1 MTKLEMV
8 GVPEHSNL
16 PFRWLNEAG
25 DDVAAGVELSW
36 RDVASGTGEM
46 VRMLEEGEADVGVLL
61 TEGALAA
68 AWSGRGVRVWRL
80 YCSSPLLW
88 GVHVDAGSRFES
100 EGDLAGCT
108 FARSKPGSGSHLM
121 ALVGA
126 RALGWDPAALRFADV
141 GDLPGAMRSMSAG
154 ESDAFLW
161 ERFTT
166 KPVVDSGRWR
176 CVGVWPTP
184 WPSFVLA
191 VRSDLGSDEVAALG
205 ALMPALRRQCDRMHG
220 GDESVREISLR
231 HGQRPD
237 DVAQWLSGTVFAP
250 GEPMDAST
258 VQDVYRSLR
267 ACGAVAELDEA
278 ALETAF
284 A

>member
-16 PFRWLNEAG
+16 PFRWLQESG
-25 DDVAAGVELSW
+25 DDAAVGVELVW

-46 VRMLEEGEADVGVLL
+46 VRQLDAGEADAGVLL

-68 AWSGRGVRVWRL
+68 ALTGHRVRLWRL

-88 GVHVDAGSRFES
+88 GVHVDAGSRFERDS
-100 EGDLAGCT
+100 ELEGCC
-108 FARSKPGSGSHLM
+108 FARSRPGSGSHLM

-126 RALGWDPAALRFADV
+126 RAAGWDPAELRFVDV
-141 GDLPGAMRSMSAG
+141 GDLPGAMRSMREG

-191 VRSDLGSDEVAALG
+191 VRSDLELEKLAALERLLPG
-205 ALMPALRRQCDRMHG
+205 LRRQCARMHEDAG
-220 GDESVREISLR
+220 AVREISLR
-231 HGQRPD
+231 HGQRPE
-237 DVAQWLSGTVFAP
+237 DVVSWLSGTVLDP
-250 GEPMDAST
+250 GAEVEPAMLSE
-258 VQDVYRSLR
+258 VYRSLV
-267 ACGAVAELDEA
+267 ACGAVPESVSLDGA
-278 ALETAF
+278 SVLV
-284 A
+284 